1 MRPMRGVL
9 CFNCTKSGGLVLYTE
24 YVSTVSFCVTSTV
37 PVTQVREVPVLSCS
51 LCKWVVVGFVENG
64 YAVFP
69 DAHAKASDQG
79 K

>member
-9 CFNCTKSGGLVLYTE
+9 CFNCTRPGGLVLYTE
-24 YVSTVSFCVTSTV
+24 YVSTVSFRVTSNA
-37 PVTQVREVPVLSCS
+37 PVTRVREAPVLSCS
-51 LCKWVVVGFVENG
+51 LCKWVVVGFVEDG

-69 DAHAKASDQG
+69 DPHVQVPDQG